1 MEPTNTHLFLSIPE
15 TLTDTS
21 TNTLLLFQLSKLVT
35 NLICLYDLQ
44 GWWSWFDVNTD
55 FFPLLTPPTVALW
68 KWPCKRPSL
77 SSLPFCSSFLLPLLT
92 ILRLLCIAVA
102 VSYRRVAVGDG
113 LATLLL
119 WGRFA
124 SVSVVVEIGEKD
136 DESDGIADQ
145 SPLHPGGE
153 WTAGVEGVSSVADGY
168 MELDL
173 EMYTHVLA
181 NNAMKFTLI
190 HFVFFVASV

>member
-1 MEPTNTHLFLSIPE
+1 MEPTNTHLFLSNPE
-15 TLTDTS
+15 TLTDAS

-35 NLICLYDLQ
+35 NLTCLYVLQ
-44 GWWSWFDVNTD
+44 WWWTCFD

-68 KWPCKRPSL
+68 KWPCKRPSP

-92 ILRLLCIAVA
+92 ILRLLCVAVA
-102 VSYRRVAVGDG
+102 VCYRRAAVGDG
-113 LATLLL
+113 LAALLL
-119 WGRFA
+119 WGGFA
-124 SVSVVVEIGEKD
+124 SVSVVVEIGEED
-136 DESDGIADQ
+136 DESDGVANQ

-153 WTAGVEGVSSVADGY
+153 RTAGVEGVSSVADGY